1 MLLIEQ
7 LKQIPDH
14 RNVKGQ
20 KYSLWVILFMSLM
33 GSLCGYIG
41 YRPLA
46 DFAALHQE
54 KLEELLEL
62 PPAKSTPSY
71 STFRRILLAVEP
83 KYLATVF
90 NVWALGTMPVL
101 LNRLLSIDGKS
112 IKCTSTGGNTSSRNF
127 TSVVSVYDDETAGVV
142 QIQIM
147 QNKKQSE
154 IGVAQC
160 TASSYFLASNSRD
173 LAQLPQGQTFS
184 LDALHT
190 QTTTVRAIAV
200 TGHHYLITV
209 KQNQPTLY
217 RTIESTAQTQ
227 SAMSHTSALDTSH
240 GRFVERSVSVF
251 AAPPELLTK
260 WMSLKSVIMVN
271 RTGTRADKPF
281 TETVY
286 YLSSQCLLA
295 DTYLAA
301 IRGHW
306 AIENRLHWVKDVTFS
321 EDYPPRLGGYA
332 PVNWAILFT
341 WIVTL
346 VRRAS
351 IRTVP
356 QALRLWAN
364 QVDAVF
370 SFLV

>member
-14 RNVKGQ
+14 RKAKGK
-20 KYSLWVILFMSLM
+20 KYSLWVILAMSLM

-46 DFAALHQE
+46 DFAKLHQAQ
-54 KLEELLEL
+54 LEELLEL
-62 PPAKSTPSY
+62 QPAKSTPSH
-71 STFRRILLAVEP
+71 STFRRVMIAVEP
-83 KYLATVF
+83 TYLVSVF

-112 IKCTSTGGNTSSRNF
+112 IKCTSVGGNTSQQNF
-127 TSVVSVYDDETAGVV
+127 TSLVSVYDDQVAGVV
-142 QIQIM
+142 QLQIM
-147 QNKKQSE
+147 QNKKESE
-154 IGVAQC
+154 IGVAQNLI
-160 TASSYFLASNSRD
+160 SELAG
-173 LAQLPQGQTFS
+173 LPSGQIFS

-190 QTTTVRAIAV
+190 QTATVQAIAAA
-200 TGHHYLITV
+200 GHHCLIAV

-217 RTIESTAQTQ
+217 RTIELTAQTQ
-227 SAMSHTSALDTSH
+227 TALSHATRLDSSH
-240 GRFVERSVSVF
+240 GRIVERSVSVF
-251 AAPPELLTK
+251 AAPVAILTK
-260 WMSLKSVIMVN
+260 WIGVKSVIRVN
-271 RTGTRADKPF
+271 RTGTRAEKPF

-286 YLSSQCLLA
+286 YLSSQFLLA
-295 DTYLAA
+295 DTYMAL

-306 AIENRLHWVKDVTFS
+306 AIENRLHWVKDVTFF
-321 EDYPPRLGGYA
+321 EDYPPRLGGHA
-332 PVNWAILFT
+332 SVNWAIFFT
-341 WIVTL
+341 WIITL
-346 VRRAS
+346 VRRAG

-364 QVDAVF
+364 RVEDVF

>member
-14 RNVKGQ
+14 RDIKGK
-20 KYSLWVILFMSLM
+20 KYILWVVLFMSLM
-33 GSLCGYIG
+33 GSICGYIG

-46 DFAALHQE
+46 DFASLHQAE
-54 KLEELLEL
+54 LEELLEL

-83 KYLATVF
+83 KYLAAVF
-90 NVWALGTMPVL
+90 NVWALGTMPLL

-112 IKCTSTGGNTSSRNF
+112 IKCTSTGGNTSSQNF
-127 TSVVSVYDDETAGVV
+127 TSLVSVYDDETAGVV

-147 QNKKQSE
+147 ENKKQSE
-154 IGVAQC
+154 IGVAQNLI
-160 TASSYFLASNSRD
+160 SELAT
-173 LAQLPQGQTFS
+173 LPSGQTFS

-190 QTTTVRAIAV
+190 QAATVAAISAA
-200 TGHHYLITV
+200 GHHCLIAV

-227 SAMSHTSALDTSH
+227 LPISHASVFDDSH
-240 GRFVERSVSVF
+240 GRTVERSVSVF
-251 AAPPELLTK
+251 AAPTELLPK
-260 WMSLKSVIMVN
+260 WIGLKSVIMVN
-271 RTGTRADKPF
+271 RNGTRANQPF

-286 YLSSQCLLA
+286 YLSDQCLSA
-295 DTYLAA
+295 DTYLIF

-306 AIENRLHWVKDVTFS
+306 TIENRLHWVKDVTFS
-321 EDYPPRLGGYA
+321 EDYPPRLGGHA
-332 PVNWAILFT
+332 PVNWAIFFT

-346 VRRAS
+346 VRRS
-351 IRTVP
+351 GIRTVP

-364 QVDAVF
+364 QVDDVF

>member
-14 RNVKGQ
+14 RHVKGK
-20 KYSLWVILFMSLM
+20 KYSLWVILFMSLI

-46 DFAALHQE
+46 DFAKLHQE
-54 KLEELLEL
+54 QLEELLEL
-62 PPAKSTPSY
+62 PVAKSTPSY

-83 KYLATVF
+83 KYLAAVF
-90 NVWALGTMPVL
+90 NVWALGTMPLL

-112 IKCTSTGGNTSSRNF
+112 IKCTVAGGNTSSQNF
-127 TSVVSVYDDETAGVV
+127 TSIVSVYDDESAGVV

-147 QNKKQSE
+147 ENKQQSE
-154 IGVAQC
+154 IGVAQNLI
-160 TASSYFLASNSRD
+160 SELAS
-173 LAQLPQGQTFS
+173 LPSGQTFS

-190 QTTTVRAIAV
+190 QTATVQAITAA
-200 TGHHYLITV
+200 GHHCLIAV
-209 KQNQPTLY
+209 KQNQLTLY
-217 RTIESTAQTQ
+217 RTIELTTQTQ
-227 SAMSHTSALDTSH
+227 MAISYASVLDDSH
-240 GRFVERSVSVF
+240 GRSVERSVSVF
-251 AAPPELLTK
+251 DAPAELSPK
-260 WMSLKSVIMVN
+260 WMGLQNVIMVH
-271 RTGTRADKPF
+271 RAGTRAETPF

-286 YLSSQCLLA
+286 YLSSQSLPA
-295 DTYLAA
+295 DTYMTL

-306 AIENRLHWVKDVTFS
+306 AIENRLHWVKDATLG
-321 EDYPPRLGGYA
+321 EDYPPRLGGHA
-332 PVNWAILFT
+332 PVNWAIFFT

-346 VRRAS
+346 VRRAG

-364 QVDAVF
+364 QVDDVF

>member
-14 RNVKGQ
+14 RHAKGK

-46 DFAALHQE
+46 DFASLHQE
-54 KLEELLEL
+54 QLEELLEL
-62 PPAKSTPSY
+62 PPAPSTPSY

-83 KYLATVF
+83 QHLATVF
-90 NVWALGTMPVL
+90 NVWALGTMPLL

-112 IKCTSTGGNTSSRNF
+112 IKCTSSGGNTSNQNF
-127 TSVVSVYDDETAGVV
+127 TSLVSVYDDATAGVI

-154 IGVAQC
+154 IGVAQNLISEL
-160 TASSYFLASNSRD
+160 SS
-173 LAQLPQGQTFS
+173 LPSGQIFS

-190 QTTTVRAIAV
+190 QTATLEAIA
-200 TGHHYLITV
+200 TAGHHCLIAV
-209 KQNQPTLY
+209 KQNQPTLD

-227 SAMSHTSALDTSH
+227 ATISHASVFDDSH
-240 GRFVERSVSVF
+240 GRIVERSVSVF
-251 AAPPELLTK
+251 AVPTELLTK
-260 WMSLKSVIMVN
+260 WIGLKSVIMVH
-271 RTGTRADKPF
+271 RTGIRAEKPF

-286 YLSSQCLLA
+286 YLSSQCLHA
-295 DTYLAA
+295 NTYMTL

-306 AIENRLHWVKDVTFS
+306 AIENRLHWVKDATFG
-321 EDYPPRLGGYA
+321 EDYPPRLGGHA
-332 PVNWAILFT
+332 PVNWAIFFT

-346 VRRAS
+346 VRRS
-351 IRTVP
+351 GLRTVP

-364 QVDAVF
+364 QLDRVF

>member
-14 RNVKGQ
+14 RDNKGK
-20 KYSLWVILFMSLM
+20 KYSLWIVLFMSLM

-46 DFAALHQE
+46 DFANLHQAQ
-54 KLEELLEL
+54 LEELLEL
-62 PPAKSTPSY
+62 PVAKSTPSY
-71 STFRRILLAVEP
+71 STFRRILLEVEP
-83 KYLATVF
+83 KYLAKVF
-90 NVWALGTMPVL
+90 NVWALGTMPLL

-112 IKCTSTGGNTSSRNF
+112 IKCTSSGGNTSSQNF
-127 TSVVSVYDDETAGVV
+127 TSLVSVYDDETAGVV

-154 IGVAQC
+154 IGVAQNLISEL
-160 TASSYFLASNSRD
+160 SS
-173 LAQLPQGQTFS
+173 LPSGQIFS

-190 QTTTVRAIAV
+190 QTATVAAIVAA
-200 TGHHYLITV
+200 GHHCLIAV

-217 RTIESTAQTQ
+217 RTIELTAQTQ
-227 SAMSHTSALDTSH
+227 TAISHASVFDDSH
-240 GRFVERSVSVF
+240 GRTVERSVSVF
-251 AAPPELLTK
+251 EAPAELSPK
-260 WMSLKSVIMVN
+260 WVGLQSVIMVN
-271 RTGTRADKPF
+271 RIGTRAEKPF

-286 YLSSQCLLA
+286 YLSTQSLHA
-295 DTYLAA
+295 DTYMTF

-306 AIENRLHWVKDVTFS
+306 TIENRLHWVKDVTFG
-321 EDYPPRLGGYA
+321 EDYPPRLGGHA
-332 PVNWAILFT
+332 PVNWAIIFT
-341 WIVTL
+341 WIITL
-346 VRRAS
+346 VRRAG

-364 QVDAVF
+364 QVDDVF

>member
-14 RNVKGQ
+14 RHAKGQ

-46 DFAALHQE
+46 DFASLHQE
-54 KLEELLEL
+54 QLAQLLEL

-71 STFRRILLAVEP
+71 STFRRILIALEP
-83 KYLATVF
+83 KYLAAVF
-90 NVWALGTMPVL
+90 NVWALGTMPLL

-112 IKCTSTGGNTSSRNF
+112 IKCTSTGGNTNNQNF
-127 TSVVSVYDDETAGVV
+127 TSVVSVYDDRTAGVV

-147 QNKKQSE
+147 ENKKQSE
-154 IGVAQC
+154 IGVAQNLI
-160 TASSYFLASNSRD
+160 SD
-173 LAQLPQGQTFS
+173 LADLPSGQTFS

-190 QTTTVRAIAV
+190 QTATLPAIAAA
-200 TGHHYLITV
+200 GHHCLIAV

-217 RTIESTAQTQ
+217 RTIESTAQAQT
-227 SAMSHTSALDTSH
+227 AISHVSALDTSH
-240 GRFVERSVSVF
+240 GRTVERSVSVF
-251 AAPPELLTK
+251 DAPAQLLAK
-260 WMSLKSVIMVN
+260 WIGLKSVIMVC
-271 RTGTRADKPF
+271 RFGTRNQQPF
-281 TETVY
+281 AETVY
-286 YLSSQCLLA
+286 YLSSQRLSA
-295 DTYLAA
+295 DTYMTF

-306 AIENRLHWVKDVTFS
+306 SIENRLHWVKDVTFA
-321 EDYPPRLGGYA
+321 EDYPSRLGGHA

-341 WIVTL
+341 WLVTL
-346 VRRAS
+346 VRRS
-351 IRTVP
+351 GIRTVP
-356 QALRLWAN
+356 QVLRLWAN
-364 QVDAVF
+364 QVETVF

>member
-14 RNVKGQ
+14 RDNKGK
-20 KYSLWVILFMSLM
+20 KYSLWIVLFMSLM

-46 DFAALHQE
+46 DFANLHQAQ
-54 KLEELLEL
+54 LEELLEL
-62 PPAKSTPSY
+62 PVAKSTPSY
-71 STFRRILLAVEP
+71 STFRRILLEVEP
-83 KYLATVF
+83 KYLAKVF
-90 NVWALGTMPVL
+90 NVWALGTMPLL

-112 IKCTSTGGNTSSRNF
+112 IKCTSSGGNTSSQNF
-127 TSVVSVYDDETAGVV
+127 TSLVSVYDDEAAGVI

-147 QNKKQSE
+147 ENKKQSE
-154 IGVAQC
+154 IGVAQNLI
-160 TASSYFLASNSRD
+160 SELAS
-173 LAQLPQGQTFS
+173 LPLGQTFS

-190 QTTTVRAIAV
+190 QTATVEAIAAA
-200 TGHHYLITV
+200 GHHCLIAV

-217 RTIESTAQTQ
+217 RTIELTAQSQT
-227 SAMSHTSALDTSH
+227 AISHASIFDDSH
-240 GRFVERSVSVF
+240 GRTVERSVSVF
-251 AAPPELLTK
+251 AAPAELSPK
-260 WMSLKSVIMVN
+260 WIGLKSVILVHRN
-271 RTGTRADKPF
+271 GTRAEKPF

-286 YLSSQCLLA
+286 YLSSQSLPA
-295 DTYLAA
+295 DTYMTL

-306 AIENRLHWVKDVTFS
+306 AIENRLHWVKDATLS
-321 EDYPPRLGGYA
+321 EDYPPRLGGHA
-332 PVNWAILFT
+332 PVNWAIFFT

-346 VRRAS
+346 VRRAG

-364 QVDAVF
+364 QVEEVF

>member
-14 RNVKGQ
+14 RHVKGK

-33 GSLCGYIG
+33 GSICGYIG

-46 DFAALHQE
+46 DFAALHQVQ
-54 KLEELLEL
+54 LEELLEL
-62 PPAKSTPSY
+62 PPAKSTPSH
-71 STFRRILLAVEP
+71 STFRRILIAVEP
-83 KYLATVF
+83 KYLAAVF
-90 NVWALGTMPVL
+90 NVWALGTMPLL

-112 IKCTSTGGNTSSRNF
+112 IKCTSSGGQTSSQNF
-127 TSVVSVYDDETAGVV
+127 TSIVSVYDDETAGVI

-147 QNKKQSE
+147 ENKQQSE
-154 IGVAQC
+154 IGVAQDLI
-160 TASSYFLASNSRD
+160 SELAC
-173 LAQLPQGQTFS
+173 LPSGQTFS

-190 QTTTVRAIAV
+190 QTATVEAIVAA
-200 TGHHYLITV
+200 GHHCLIAV

-227 SAMSHTSALDTSH
+227 TAISHASVFDDSH
-240 GRFVERSVSVF
+240 GRTVERSVSVF
-251 AAPPELLTK
+251 AAPVELLPK
-260 WMSLKSVIMVN
+260 WIGVQSVIMVN
-271 RTGTRADKPF
+271 RIGTRAQKPF
-281 TETVY
+281 AETVY
-286 YLSSQCLLA
+286 YLNTQCLPA
-295 DTYLAA
+295 DTYMTF

-306 AIENRLHWVKDVTFS
+306 AIENRLHWVKDVTFA
-321 EDYPPRLGGYA
+321 EDYPPRLGGHA
-332 PVNWAILFT
+332 PVNWAIIFT

-346 VRRAS
+346 VRRAG

-356 QALRLWAN
+356 QALRFWAN
-364 QVDAVF
+364 QVDTVF

>member
-14 RNVKGQ
+14 RKAKGK
-20 KYSLWVILFMSLM
+20 KYSLWVILLLSLM

-46 DFAALHQE
+46 DFAKLHQE
-54 KLEELLEL
+54 LLEELLEL

-71 STFRRILLAVEP
+71 STFRRIILELEP
-83 KYLATVF
+83 KYLARVF

-101 LNRLLSIDGKS
+101 LNRLLSLDGKS
-112 IKCTSTGGNTSSRNF
+112 IKCTSTGGNTSNQNF
-127 TSVVSVYDDETAGVV
+127 TSLVSVYDDQDAGVI

-147 QNKKQSE
+147 QNKKESE
-154 IGVAQC
+154 IGVAQNLI
-160 TASSYFLASNSRD
+160 SD
-173 LAQLPQGQTFS
+173 LARLPPGQTIS

-190 QTTTVRAIAV
+190 QTATVQAIETA
-200 TGHHYLITV
+200 GHHYLITV

-217 RTIESTAQTQ
+217 QTIESTTQTQ
-227 SAMSHTSALDTSH
+227 AAISHASILDCSH
-240 GRFVERSVSVF
+240 GRTVDRQIGVF
-251 AAPPELLTK
+251 AAPAELLTK
-260 WMSLKSVIMVN
+260 WIGLKSVIMVH
-271 RTGTRADKPF
+271 RTGTRSAEKPF

-286 YLSSQCLLA
+286 YLSSQSLSA
-295 DTYLAA
+295 DNYMTL

-306 AIENRLHWVKDVTFS
+306 AIENRLHWVKDVTFH
-321 EDYPPRLGGYA
+321 EDYPSRSGGHA
-332 PVNWAILFT
+332 PVNWAILFS

-346 VRRAS
+346 VRRS
-351 IRTVP
+351 HIRTVP

-364 QVDAVF
+364 QVESVF

>member
-1 MLLIEQ
+1 MILIEQ

-14 RNVKGQ
+14 RDIKGK
-20 KYSLWVILFMSLM
+20 KYSLWVVLFMSLM

-46 DFAALHQE
+46 DFAKLHQAQ
-54 KLEELLEL
+54 LEELLEL
-62 PPAKSTPSY
+62 PAAKSTPSH
-71 STFRRILLAVEP
+71 STFRRILIAVEP
-83 KYLATVF
+83 KYLAAVF
-90 NVWALGTMPVL
+90 NVWALGTMPLL

-112 IKCTSTGGNTSSRNF
+112 IKCTSSGGNTSSQNF
-127 TSVVSVYDDETAGVV
+127 TSLVSVYDDETAGVV

-147 QNKKQSE
+147 ENKKQSE
-154 IGVAQC
+154 IGVAQNLI
-160 TASSYFLASNSRD
+160 SELAS
-173 LAQLPQGQTFS
+173 LPSGQIFS

-190 QTTTVRAIAV
+190 QTATVAAIAAA
-200 TGHHYLITV
+200 GHHCLIAV

-227 SAMSHTSALDTSH
+227 TAISHASVFDASH
-240 GRFVERSVSVF
+240 GRTVERSVSVF
-251 AAPPELLTK
+251 AAPVEILTK
-260 WMSLKSVIMVN
+260 WIGIKSVIMVN
-271 RTGTRADKPF
+271 RSGTRAQKPF

-286 YLSSQCLLA
+286 YLSDQCLSA
-295 DTYLAA
+295 DTYMTL

-306 AIENRLHWVKDVTFS
+306 SIENRLHWVKDATFS
-321 EDYPPRLGGYA
+321 EDYPPRLGGHA
-332 PVNWAILFT
+332 PVNWAIFFT
-341 WIVTL
+341 WIITL
-346 VRRAS
+346 VRRAG

-364 QVDAVF
+364 QVDDVF

>member
-14 RNVKGQ
+14 RHAKGK

-46 DFAALHQE
+46 DFASLHQE
-54 KLEELLEL
+54 QLEELLEL
-62 PPAKSTPSY
+62 PPAPSTPSY

-83 KYLATVF
+83 RHLATVF
-90 NVWALGTMPVL
+90 NVWALGTMPLL

-112 IKCTSTGGNTSSRNF
+112 IKCTSSGGNTSSQNF
-127 TSVVSVYDDETAGVV
+127 TSLVSVYEDETAGVV

-154 IGVAQC
+154 IGVAQNLI
-160 TASSYFLASNSRD
+160 SELAS
-173 LAQLPQGQTFS
+173 LPSGQTFS

-190 QTTTVRAIAV
+190 QTATVQAIAAA
-200 TGHHYLITV
+200 GHHCLIAV

-217 RTIESTAQTQ
+217 RTIELTAQTQ
-227 SAMSHTSALDTSH
+227 TAISHTSAIDSSH
-240 GRFVERSVSVF
+240 GRVVERSVSVF
-251 AAPPELLTK
+251 DAPAELLTK
-260 WMSLKSVIMVN
+260 WIGLKSVIMVHRN
-271 RTGTRADKPF
+271 GTRAQAPF
-281 TETVY
+281 SETIY
-286 YLSSQCLLA
+286 YLSTQISPA
-295 DTYLAA
+295 DTYMTL

-306 AIENRLHWVKDVTFS
+306 TIENRLHWVKDVTFD
-321 EDYPPRLGGYA
+321 EDYPPRLGGHA
-332 PVNWAILFT
+332 PVNWAIFFT

-346 VRRAS
+346 VRRAG

-364 QVDAVF
+364 QLDRVF

>member
-1 MLLIEQ
+1 
-7 LKQIPDH
+7 
-14 RNVKGQ
+14 
-20 KYSLWVILFMSLM
+20 MSLM

-46 DFAALHQE
+46 DFASEHQE
-54 KLEELLEL
+54 KLEALLEL

-90 NVWALGTMPVL
+90 NVWALGTMPLL

-112 IKCTSTGGNTSSRNF
+112 IKCTSSGGNTISQNF
-127 TSVVSVYDDETAGVV
+127 TSLVSVYDDEMAGVV

-154 IGVAQC
+154 IGVAQNLI
-160 TASSYFLASNSRD
+160 SELAS
-173 LAQLPQGQTFS
+173 LPSGQIFS

-190 QTTTVRAIAV
+190 QTATVEAIAAA
-200 TGHHYLITV
+200 GHHCLIAV

-217 RTIESTAQTQ
+217 RTIKSTAQTQ
-227 SAMSHTSALDTSH
+227 TAISHASVLDRSH
-240 GRFVERSVSVF
+240 GRLVERGVSVF
-251 AAPPELLTK
+251 AAPSELSTK
-260 WMSLKSVIMVN
+260 WIGLKSVIMVD
-271 RTGTRADKPF
+271 RTGTRDDRPF

-286 YLSSQCLLA
+286 YLSSQSLPA
-295 DTYLAA
+295 DIYMTL

-306 AIENRLHWVKDVTFS
+306 AVENRLHWVKDVTFS
-321 EDYPPRLGGYA
+321 EDYPPRLGGHA
-332 PVNWAILFT
+332 PVNWAIFFT

-346 VRRAS
+346 VRRAG

-364 QVDAVF
+364 QVDDVF

>member
-1 MLLIEQ
+1 MLLTEQ
-7 LKQIPDH
+7 LKQVPDH
-14 RNVKGQ
+14 RKAKGK
-20 KYSLWVILFMSLM
+20 KYSLWVILAMSLI

-46 DFAALHQE
+46 DFASLHQE
-54 KLEELLEL
+54 QLEELLEL
-62 PPAKSTPSY
+62 APAKSTPSY
-71 STFRRILLAVEP
+71 STFRRIMIAVEP
-83 KYLATVF
+83 KYLVTVF
-90 NVWALGTMPVL
+90 NVWALATMPVL

-112 IKCTSTGGNTSSRNF
+112 IKCTSAGGNTSQQNF
-127 TSVVSVYDDETAGVV
+127 TSLVSVYDDQSAGVV

-147 QNKKQSE
+147 ENKHQSE
-154 IGVAQC
+154 IGVAQNLI
-160 TASSYFLASNSRD
+160 SD
-173 LAQLPQGQTFS
+173 LAGLPSGQIIS

-190 QTTTVRAIAV
+190 QTATVEAIAAA
-200 TGHHYLITV
+200 GHHCLIAV

-217 RTIESTAQTQ
+217 RAIELTAQTQ
-227 SAMSHTSALDTSH
+227 TAVSHASVLDSSH
-240 GRFVERSVSVF
+240 DRIVERSVSVF
-251 AAPPELLTK
+251 AAPVEILTK
-260 WMSLKSVIMVN
+260 WVGIKSVIMVN
-271 RTGTRADKPF
+271 RTGTRAKKPF

-286 YLSSQCLLA
+286 YLSSEFLLA
-295 DTYLAA
+295 DTYMAL

-332 PVNWAILFT
+332 PVNWAIFFT

-346 VRRAS
+346 VRRAGL
-351 IRTVP
+351 RTVP

-364 QVDAVF
+364 QVEEVF

>member
-1 MLLIEQ
+1 MILIEQ

-14 RNVKGQ
+14 RDIKGK

-54 KLEELLEL
+54 QLEELLEL
-62 PPAKSTPSY
+62 PPAPSTPSY

-83 KYLATVF
+83 QHLAKVF
-90 NVWALGTMPVL
+90 NVWALGTMPLL

-112 IKCTSTGGNTSSRNF
+112 IKCTSTGGNTAAQNF
-127 TSVVSVYDDETAGVV
+127 TSIVSVYDDETAGVV

-147 QNKKQSE
+147 HNKKQSE
-154 IGVAQC
+154 IGVAQNLI
-160 TASSYFLASNSRD
+160 SE
-173 LAQLPQGQTFS
+173 LAQLPSGQTFS

-190 QTTTVRAIAV
+190 QAATVQAIV
-200 TGHHYLITV
+200 TAGHHCLIAV

-217 RTIESTAQTQ
+217 RTIELTAQTQ
-227 SAMSHTSALDTSH
+227 ANISHASSLDSSH
-240 GRFVERSVSVF
+240 GRSVERSVSVF
-251 AAPPELLTK
+251 KSPTQLSTK
-260 WMSLKSVIMVN
+260 WAGINSVVMVN
-271 RTGTRADKPF
+271 RVGTRDQKPV

-286 YLSSQCLLA
+286 YLSSQCLPA
-295 DTYLAA
+295 ATYLHQ
-301 IRGHW
+301 IQSHW

-321 EDYPPRLGGYA
+321 EDYPTRVGGHA
-332 PVNWAILFT
+332 PVNWAIFFT

-346 VRRAS
+346 VRPRWNS
-351 IRTVP
+351 DCSSSPT
-356 QALRLWAN
+356 
-364 QVDAVF
+364 F
-370 SFLV
+370 MG

>member
-14 RNVKGQ
+14 RHIKGQ

-46 DFAALHQE
+46 DFASLHQQQ
-54 KLEELLEL
+54 LEELLEL
-62 PPAKSTPSY
+62 PAAPSTPSY

-83 KYLATVF
+83 KHLATVF

-101 LNRLLSIDGKS
+101 LSRLLSLDGKS
-112 IKCTSTGGNTSSRNF
+112 IKCTSSGGNTSCQNF
-127 TSVVSVYDDETAGVV
+127 TSLVSVYDDETAGVV

-147 QNKKQSE
+147 ENKKQSE
-154 IGVAQC
+154 IGVAQNLI
-160 TASSYFLASNSRD
+160 SELAS
-173 LAQLPQGQTFS
+173 LPSGQTFS

-190 QTTTVRAIAV
+190 QTATVAAIAAS
-200 TGHHYLITV
+200 GHHCLIAV

-227 SAMSHTSALDTSH
+227 TAISHASVFDDSH
-240 GRFVERSVSVF
+240 GRTVERSVSVF
-251 AAPPELLTK
+251 ASPTELLPK
-260 WMSLKSVIMVN
+260 WSGLQSVIMVHRN
-271 RTGTRADKPF
+271 GTRAEKSF

-286 YLSSQCLLA
+286 YLSSQSLPA
-295 DTYLAA
+295 DTYMML

-306 AIENRLHWVKDVTFS
+306 GIENRLHWVKDATFS
-321 EDYPPRLGGYA
+321 EDYPPRLGGNA
-332 PVNWAILFT
+332 PVNWAIFFT
-341 WIVTL
+341 WIITL
-346 VRRAS
+346 VRRAG

-364 QVDAVF
+364 QVEDVF

>member
-14 RNVKGQ
+14 RDIKGQ
-20 KYSLWVILFMSLM
+20 KYSLWVVLFMSLM

-46 DFAALHQE
+46 DFAKLHQE
-54 KLEELLEL
+54 QLAELLEL
-62 PPAKSTPSY
+62 PAAKSTPSY
-71 STFRRILLAVEP
+71 STFRRILRGVEP
-83 KYLATVF
+83 KYLAAVF
-90 NVWALGTMPVL
+90 NAWALGTMPLL

-112 IKCTSTGGNTSSRNF
+112 IKCTSTGGNTSSQNF
-127 TSVVSVYDDETAGVV
+127 TSLVSVYDDESAGVV

-147 QNKKQSE
+147 ENKKQSE
-154 IGVAQC
+154 IGIAQNLI
-160 TASSYFLASNSRD
+160 SELAS
-173 LAQLPQGQTFS
+173 LPSGQTFS

-190 QTTTVRAIAV
+190 QTATVESIAAA
-200 TGHHYLITV
+200 GHHYLIAV

-227 SAMSHTSALDTSH
+227 TAISYASVVEDSH
-240 GRFVERSVSVF
+240 GRSVERSVSIF
-251 AAPPELLTK
+251 TAPAELLTK
-260 WMSLKSVIMVN
+260 WIGLQSVIMVH
-271 RTGTRADKPF
+271 RTGNRAQKPF

-286 YLSSQCLLA
+286 YLSSQSLPA
-295 DTYLAA
+295 DTYMTL

-306 AIENRLHWVKDVTFS
+306 AIENRLHWVKDATFG
-321 EDYPPRLGGYA
+321 EDYPPRLGGHA
-332 PVNWAILFT
+332 PVNWAIFFT

-346 VRRAS
+346 VRRAG

-364 QVDAVF
+364 QVDDIF

>member
-1 MLLIEQ
+1 MLLTEQ

-14 RNVKGQ
+14 RQSKGK
-20 KYSLWVILFMSLM
+20 KYSLWVILAMSLM

-46 DFAALHQE
+46 DFASLHQE
-54 KLEELLEL
+54 QLEELLEL
-62 PPAKSTPSY
+62 PPAKSTPSH
-71 STFRRILLAVEP
+71 STFRRIMIAVEP
-83 KYLATVF
+83 KYLVKVF

-101 LNRLLSIDGKS
+101 LNRVLSLDGKS
-112 IKCTSTGGNTSSRNF
+112 IKCTSSGSNTSSQNF
-127 TSVVSVYDDETAGVV
+127 TSLVSVYNDETAGVI
-142 QIQIM
+142 QLQIM
-147 QNKKQSE
+147 ENKKQSE
-154 IGVAQC
+154 IGVAQNLI
-160 TASSYFLASNSRD
+160 SELAS
-173 LAQLPQGQTFS
+173 LPTGQTLS

-190 QTTTVRAIAV
+190 QTATVQAIAAA
-200 TGHHYLITV
+200 GHHCLITV

-227 SAMSHTSALDTSH
+227 TAISHARGLDYSH
-240 GRFVERSVSVF
+240 GRSVERSVSVF
-251 AAPPELLTK
+251 AAPAELLTK
-260 WMSLKSVIMVN
+260 WIGVNSVIMVN
-271 RTGTRADKPF
+271 RTGTRAQKPF

-286 YLSSQCLLA
+286 YLSSQFLLA
-295 DTYLAA
+295 DTYMAL

-321 EDYPPRLGGYA
+321 EDYPPRLGGHA
-332 PVNWAILFT
+332 PVNWAIIFT

-346 VRRAS
+346 VRRAG

-364 QVDAVF
+364 QVEDVF
-370 SFLV
+370 YFLV

>member
-1 MLLIEQ
+1 MLLTEQ

-14 RNVKGQ
+14 RKAKGK
-20 KYSLWVILFMSLM
+20 KYSLWVILLMSIM
-33 GSLCGYIG
+33 GSLCGYMG

-46 DFAALHQE
+46 DFAKLHKEQ
-54 KLEELLEL
+54 LEELLEL

-71 STFRRILLAVEP
+71 STFRRIMIEVEP
-83 KYLATVF
+83 QYLVKVF

-112 IKCTSTGGNTSSRNF
+112 IKCTSSGGNTRERNF
-127 TSVVSVYDDETAGVV
+127 TSLVSVYDDQAAGVV
-142 QIQIM
+142 QLQIM

-154 IGVAQC
+154 IGVAQNLI
-160 TASSYFLASNSRD
+160 SD
-173 LAQLPQGQTFS
+173 LAKLPTGQTFS

-190 QTTTVRAIAV
+190 QTATLQAIETA
-200 TGHHYLITV
+200 GHHCLIAV

-217 RTIESTAQTQ
+217 RTIESAAQTQ
-227 SAMSHTSALDTSH
+227 TAISHASVLDHSH
-240 GRFVERSVSVF
+240 GRSVERSVSVF
-251 AAPPELLTK
+251 AAPAELLTK
-260 WMSLKSVIMVN
+260 WIGLKSVIMVH
-271 RTGTRADKPF
+271 RTGTRAEKPF

-286 YLSSQCLLA
+286 YLSSQSLSA
-295 DTYLAA
+295 DRYMTL

-321 EDYPPRLGGYA
+321 EDYPPRLGGHA
-332 PVNWAILFT
+332 PVNWAIFFT

-346 VRRAS
+346 VRRAG

-364 QVDAVF
+364 QVDDVF

>member
-14 RNVKGQ
+14 RHIKGK

-46 DFAALHQE
+46 DFASLHQE
-54 KLEELLEL
+54 QLEELLEL
-62 PPAKSTPSY
+62 PAAKSTPSY
-71 STFRRILLAVEP
+71 STFRRILITLEP
-83 KYLATVF
+83 KYLAAVF
-90 NVWALGTMPVL
+90 NVWALGTMPL
-101 LNRLLSIDGKS
+101 LLSRLLSIDGKS
-112 IKCTSTGGNTSSRNF
+112 IKCTSSGGNTIGQNF
-127 TSVVSVYDDETAGVV
+127 TSLVSVYEDKSAGVV

-147 QNKKQSE
+147 ENKKQSE
-154 IGVAQC
+154 IGVAQNLI
-160 TASSYFLASNSRD
+160 SELAS
-173 LAQLPQGQTFS
+173 LPSGQTFS

-190 QTTTVRAIAV
+190 QTATVKAIAAA
-200 TGHHYLITV
+200 GHHCLIAV

-217 RTIESTAQTQ
+217 RTIELTAQTQ
-227 SAMSHTSALDTSH
+227 TAISHASVFDDSH
-240 GRFVERSVSVF
+240 GRTVERSVSVF
-251 AAPPELLTK
+251 AAPAKLLPK
-260 WMSLKSVIMVN
+260 WIGLQSVIMVH
-271 RTGTRADKPF
+271 RTGTRAEKPF
-281 TETVY
+281 TEKIY
-286 YLSSQCLLA
+286 YLSSQSLPA
-295 DTYLAA
+295 DTYMTL

-306 AIENRLHWVKDVTFS
+306 GIENRLHWIKDATFS
-321 EDYPPRLGGYA
+321 EDYPPRLGGHA
-332 PVNWAILFT
+332 PVNWAIFFT

-346 VRRAS
+346 VRRAG

-364 QVDAVF
+364 QVEDVF

>member
-1 MLLIEQ
+1 MLLTEQ

-14 RNVKGQ
+14 RKAKGK
-20 KYSLWVILFMSLM
+20 KYSLWVILAMSLI

-46 DFAALHQE
+46 DFAKRHQE
-54 KLEELLEL
+54 QLEELLEL
-62 PPAKSTPSY
+62 TPAKSTPSY
-71 STFRRILLAVEP
+71 STFRRILMAVEP

-112 IKCTSTGGNTSSRNF
+112 IKCTSSGGNTSQQNF
-127 TSVVSVYDDETAGVV
+127 TSLVSVYDDQAAGVV

-147 QNKKQSE
+147 QNKQQSE
-154 IGVAQC
+154 IAVAQN
-160 TASSYFLASNSRD
+160 LINQ
-173 LAQLPQGQTFS
+173 LAQLPPGQTLS

-190 QTTTVRAIAV
+190 QTATVQAIVAA
-200 TGHHYLITV
+200 GHDYLITV
-209 KQNQPTLY
+209 KQNQPTLD

-227 SAMSHTSALDTSH
+227 TAISHASVLDTSH
-240 GRFVERSVSVF
+240 GRTVERSVSVF
-251 AAPPELLTK
+251 DAPAHLLVK
-260 WMSLKSVIMVN
+260 WIGLKSVIMVG
-271 RTGTRADKPF
+271 RTGTRAQQPF

-286 YLSSQCLLA
+286 YLSCQSLSA
-295 DTYLAA
+295 PTYLNL

-306 AIENRLHWVKDVTFS
+306 GIENRLHWVKDVTFS
-321 EDYPPRLGGYA
+321 EDYPPRLGGHA

-346 VRRAS
+346 VRRAG

-364 QVDAVF
+364 QVEDVF

>member
-14 RNVKGQ
+14 RDIKGQ
-20 KYSLWVILFMSLM
+20 KYLLWVVLFMSLM

-46 DFAALHQE
+46 DFAALHQAQ
-54 KLEELLEL
+54 LEELLEL
-62 PPAKSTPSY
+62 PTAKSTPSY

-83 KYLATVF
+83 SSLAAVF
-90 NVWALGTMPVL
+90 NVWALGTMPLL

-112 IKCTSTGGNTSSRNF
+112 IKCTSSGGNTHSQNF
-127 TSVVSVYDDETAGVV
+127 TSLVSVYDDESAGVV

-147 QNKKQSE
+147 ENKKSSE
-154 IGVAQC
+154 IGVAQNLI
-160 TASSYFLASNSRD
+160 SELAN
-173 LAQLPQGQTFS
+173 LPSGQIFS

-190 QTTTVRAIAV
+190 QTATVEAIVAA
-200 TGHHYLITV
+200 GHHYLIAV

-227 SAMSHTSALDTSH
+227 TAISHASVVDDSH
-240 GRFVERSVSVF
+240 GRIVERSVSVF
-251 AAPPELLTK
+251 ATPAELLPK
-260 WMSLKSVIMVN
+260 WIGVNSVVMVN
-271 RTGTRADKPF
+271 RTGSRAQKPF

-286 YLSSQCLLA
+286 YLSSQS
-295 DTYLAA
+295 LAA
-301 IRGHW
+301 NTYMTLIRGHW
-306 AIENRLHWVKDVTFS
+306 AIENRLHWVKDVTFA

-332 PVNWAILFT
+332 PVNWAIIFT

-346 VRRAS
+346 VRRAG

-364 QVDAVF
+364 QVEEVF